1 MARILVAEDDADI
14 RHLVTQLLVDD
25 GHEVAA
31 VGDGAS
37 AVDKLLA
44 DPPDVAILDVMMP
57 GLDGYSVLE
66 HLQKA
71 GLHSAT
77 KIMILS
83 ASSREQDYER
93 SSSLGVC
100 KRLSK
105 PFDPDE
111 LLSAVN
117 ELLTLS
123 MDEIR
128 KRAEEERERAYLLS
142 QLESIFS
149 ED

>member
-31 VGDGAS
+31 VGNGAT

-44 DPPDVAILDVMMP
+44 DPPDIAILDVMMP

-66 HLQKA
+66 HLRRA
-71 GLHSAT
+71 GLDSTT

-83 ASSREQDYER
+83 ASSRERDYQR
-93 SSSLGVC
+93 SSALGVY

-111 LLSAVN
+111 LLAAVG
-117 ELLTLS
+117 ELLDLS
-123 MDEIR
+123 AEEIK
-128 KRAEEERERAYLLS
+128 KRAEEERERAQLLS

-149 ED
+149 QD